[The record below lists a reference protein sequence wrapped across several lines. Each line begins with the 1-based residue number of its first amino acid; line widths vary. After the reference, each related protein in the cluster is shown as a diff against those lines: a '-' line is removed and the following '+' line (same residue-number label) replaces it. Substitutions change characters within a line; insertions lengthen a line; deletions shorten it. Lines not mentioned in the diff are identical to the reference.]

1 MSEAAPPDGPGDD
14 SREPS
19 EISVLYVED
28 NQQTGPLVREWLE
41 RHDDRFEVTLAV
53 TLEEAADR
61 LVDASFDAV
70 VADYRF
76 PGGSGLD
83 LVAEAREQNPGIP
96 FLLYSARVTD
106 EVTREAEAA
115 DVTAVIEKGGADQ
128 LTALASRILAG
139 VRDSAETS
147 PTPEMPTDDRLEAF
161 ADAVV
166 HDLRGPLSVALGHLD
181 LLEADTERVEQVRT
195 ALEDLEATIDDLPDR
210 AATFEGGAD
219 DA

>member
-1 MSEAAPPDGPGDD
+1 MSEAGAPDGQGD
-14 SREPS
+14 EPR

-83 LVAEAREQNPGIP
+83 LVAEAREQNPDIP

-106 EVTREAEAA
+106 EVAEEAEDAG
-115 DVTAVIEKGGADQ
+115 VTAVIEKGGADQ
-128 LTALASRILAG
+128 LSKLANYVVVGLKDRP
-139 VRDSAETS
+139 ET
-147 PTPEMPTDDRLEAF
+147 PPEPGEADDDRLEAF
-161 ADAVV
+161 ADELV

-181 LLEADTERVEQVRT
+181 LLDGDEERVAQLRE
-195 ALEDLEATIDDLPDR
+195 ALEDLEATIDEMPER
-210 AATFEGGAD
+210 AAAFEAGAD
-219 DA
+219 DR